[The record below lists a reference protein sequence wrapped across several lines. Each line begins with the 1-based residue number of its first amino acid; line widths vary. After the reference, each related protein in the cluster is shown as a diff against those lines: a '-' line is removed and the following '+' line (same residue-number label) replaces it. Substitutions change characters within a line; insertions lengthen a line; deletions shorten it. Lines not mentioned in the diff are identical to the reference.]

1 MRSPAPNALA
11 TPEPDVVPVAAALYT
26 VQVRYPGSGWVTV
39 TRLPRLAA
47 IRAAARAYRDDRSP
61 EGRSPQQVR
70 LLEVQPVV

>member
-1 MRSPAPNALA
+1 MRSPVLNALA
-11 TPEPDVVPVAAALYT
+11 TPAPEVVAPAAVYT

-47 IRAAARAYRDDRSP
+47 IRAAAHAYRDDRSP

-70 LLEVQPVV
+70 LLEV

>member
-1 MRSPAPNALA
+1 MRSPALNALA
-11 TPEPDVVPVAAALYT
+11 TPASDVVDSRAAIYA

-39 TRLPRLAA
+39 TRLPRVAA

-70 LLEVQPVV
+70 LLET